1 MIHLSFPG
9 FEGNAFELAE
19 ALRRGRIPAAELP
32 ILSLIQQALAQ
43 LEALD
48 LGAKSAVLPLLAELL
63 EAKLR
68 ALLPQTM
75 DPEGDG
81 EESTEAE
88 IAEHVVGLLVELE
101 RAVAFLEARSRA
113 RRDVLPVRPPPL
125 PADPRLPR
133 LAPERLV
140 RAVRAFRRKAEVLV
154 APERYGI
161 PEAWRRI
168 ARLLAFTPRLVF
180 QRLPFRGWGERAVT
194 FAALL
199 EAFRLGKVHL
209 EQAAP
214 FAELEVERREVELE
228 ERLA

>member
-1 MIHLSFPG
+1 MIRLSFPG
-9 FEGNAFELAE
+9 FDGSAFELAE
-19 ALRRGRIPAAELP
+19 ALRRGRVPAAELP
-32 ILSLIQQALAQ
+32 ILDLIQQALAQ

-48 LGAKSAVLPLLAELL
+48 LDTKSAVLPLLAELL

-75 DPEGDG
+75 DPEWDG
-81 EESTEAE
+81 EDASEVEVAE
-88 IAEHVVGLLVELE
+88 RVVGLLVELE
-101 RAVAFLEARSRA
+101 RAVAFLEERSRV
-113 RRDVLPVRPPPL
+113 RRHVLPVRPPPL

-140 RAVRAFRRKAEVLV
+140 RAARAFQRKAEVLV

-161 PEAWRRI
+161 AEAWRRI
-168 ARLLAFTPRLVF
+168 VRLLAFTRRFVF
-180 QRLPFRGWGERAVT
+180 QRLPFGGWGERAVT

-214 FAELEVERREVELE
+214 FAELEVERRETELE